1 MATETQVREKIVGII
16 RRWVGHRES
25 DGSFRHI
32 IDTYN
37 SLVPLPRGYK
47 LTYKDAWCAATITA
61 AAIEAGYTDIIPREC
76 SCAAMIAAFKRMGRW
91 QESDAYRPAPGD
103 CIFYD
108 WQDSGK
114 GDNTGAPDH
123 VGMVERVSGEVITVI
138 EGNYSD
144 SVKRRTI
151 PVNGRY
157 VRGYGL
163 PDYASMTTPET
174 PATAPEKTT
183 AEVAQEVLNGQWG
196 NGPERRETL
205 KAAGYDPDAIQAEVN
220 AIVSGQA
227 APAKKT
233 PEEIAGEVLLGLWGN
248 GKNRTERLKAA
259 GYDPATIQ
267 AKVNAFFAA

>member
-1 MATETQVREKIVGII
+1 
-16 RRWVGHRES
+16 
-25 DGSFRHI
+25 
-32 IDTYN
+32 
-37 SLVPLPRGYK
+37 
-47 LTYKDAWCAATITA
+47 
-61 AAIEAGYTDIIPREC
+61 
-76 SCAAMIAAFKRMGRW
+76 MIAAFKRMGRW

-123 VGMVERVSGEVITVI
+123 VGMVERISGEVITVI

-183 AEVAQEVLNGQWG
+183 AEVAREVLNGQWG

-233 PEEIAGEVLLGLWGN
+233 TEEIAGEVLLGLWGN
-248 GKNRTERLKAA
+248 GKNRTERLTAA